1 MRREDLLDHYERELL
16 YVRRAG
22 EAFARSYPKIARRL
36 ALGPDQAADPNVER
50 LIESFAFLSSRLQLN
65 LEREFPR
72 FSEALLGVLHPQFVA
87 PIPSMGIA
95 RLDPVPGEGQLTGGF
110 LVPRGTALHAQAEDN
125 TRCRFR
131 TAYDVTLW
139 PLALTDAAVEPTER
153 YDFIDASQAA
163 SVLRLRLETCN
174 QSFENLPIEKLRLFI
189 DGETVLTS
197 ALHELFLCGVVEV
210 AYLMPGRPPVRLRGE
225 DLIAPVGFGSDETVL
240 PHPRHAQPAYGL
252 LQEYFEFP
260 QKFDFYDL
268 TLPRGRLWGEVVD
281 VLILVSRPLP
291 NRLTLRRDTFAL
303 GCTPIVNL
311 FTRTAEPIRLT
322 HRRTAYRVV
331 ADVMRE
337 RTTEIHS
344 ILEVNGLRAGDGTQ
358 HKYVPLFSY
367 QHAAA
372 EREPRGFWLAARE
385 PTQREDV
392 PGTDVYL
399 SLHHL
404 DLNPAD
410 PADETLLVR
419 VLCTNRALAEQVPAG
434 AVLNIE
440 EAAPIAAIRCLRK
453 PTPGRPAPVGG
464 SSAWKLISH
473 LSVNHLSLTDD
484 AEGLRAL
491 QSILMLHTPEDPGA
505 QHQIRGVQG
514 LSSRPVLHRI
524 GQDAWRGFVRGL
536 EVTVDLD
543 ERHFVGAS
551 PLVFGGVLSR
561 FLGLYV
567 NINAFAQLRLRSVQ
581 RRGVWKVWSRL
592 AGSQP
597 VL

>member
-50 LIESFAFLSSRLQLN
+50 LIESFAFLSGRLQLN

-72 FSEALLGVLHPQFVA
+72 FSEALLGILHPQLVA

-95 RLDPVPGEGQLTGGF
+95 RLDPAPGEGQLTGGF
-110 LVPRGTALHAQAEDN
+110 RVPRGTALHALAEGN
-125 TRCRFR
+125 ARCRFR

-139 PLALTDAAVEPTER
+139 PLAVTDAAIEPTDR
-153 YDFIDASQAA
+153 YDFIDSSRAA
-163 SVLRLRLETCN
+163 SVLRLRLETRN
-174 QSFENLPIEKLRLFI
+174 QSFENLPIDKLRLFI
-189 DGETVLTS
+189 DGETILTS
-197 ALHELFLCGVVEV
+197 ALHELFLCGVAEV
-210 AYLMPGRPPVRLRGE
+210 VCLMPGKPPVRLRGD
-225 DLIAPVGFGSDETVL
+225 DLVAPVGFGSDETVL
-240 PHPRHAQPAYGL
+240 PHPKHIQPAYGL

-268 TLPRGRLWGEVVD
+268 TLPRGRLSGTVVD
-281 VLILVSRPLP
+281 VLIVMARPLP
-291 NRLTLRRDTFAL
+291 NRLTLRRETFAL

-311 FTRTAEPIRLT
+311 FNRTAEPIRLN

-331 ADVMRE
+331 ADAMRE

-344 ILEVNGLRAGDGTQ
+344 VLEVRGLRDEDGM
-358 HKYVPLFSY
+358 HHNYVPLFSY
-367 QHAAA
+367 QHATA
-372 EREPRGFWLAARE
+372 EAEPRGFWLAARE
-385 PTQREDV
+385 PTQRDDV

-434 AVLNIE
+434 AVLMIE
-440 EAAPIAAIRCLRK
+440 EAAPIATIRCLHK
-453 PTPGRPAPVGG
+453 PTPGRPAPAGG
-464 SSAWKLISH
+464 SSAWKLVSH
-473 LSVNHLSLTDD
+473 LSTNHLSLTND

-491 QSILMLHTPEDPGA
+491 QAILMLHAPEDQSS
-505 QHQIRGVQG
+505 QHQLRGIKG
-514 LSSRPVLHRI
+514 LSSRPVLHRM

-567 NINAFAQLRLRSVQ
+567 NVNAFAQLRLRSVQ
-581 RRGVWKVWSRL
+581 RGGVWKAWSRL

>member
-50 LIESFAFLSSRLQLN
+50 LIESFAFLSGRLQLN

-72 FSEALLGVLHPQFVA
+72 FSEALLSVLHPQLVA
-87 PIPSMGIA
+87 PIPAMGIA
-95 RLDPVPGEGQLTGGF
+95 RMDPAQGEGRLTGGF
-110 LVPRGTALHAQAEDN
+110 TVPRGTALHAIAEGN

-139 PLALTDAAVEPTER
+139 PLALTDAAVEPTDR
-153 YDFIDASQAA
+153 YDFIDGSKAA
-163 SVLRLRLETCN
+163 SVLRLRLETRN
-174 QSFENLPIEKLRLFI
+174 ESFENLPIDKLRLFI
-189 DGETVLTS
+189 DGETILTS
-197 ALHELFLCGVVEV
+197 ALHELFLCGVVEL
-210 AYLMPGRPPVRLRGE
+210 AFLMPGKPPIQLRGE
-225 DLIAPVGFGSDETVL
+225 DLIAPVGFGADETVL
-240 PHPRHAQPAYGL
+240 PHPKHAQPAYGL

-268 TLPRGRLWGEVVD
+268 TMPRGRLSGEVVD
-281 VLILVSRPLP
+281 VLIVVSRPLP
-291 NRLTLRRDTFAL
+291 NRLTLRKETFAL

-311 FTRTAEPIRLT
+311 FTRTAEPIRLN
-322 HRRTAYRVV
+322 HRRTSYRVV
-331 ADVMRE
+331 ADAMRE

-344 ILEVNGLRAGDGTQ
+344 VLEVSGLRDDDGM
-358 HKYVPLFSY
+358 HHRYVPLFSH
-367 QHAAA
+367 QHASA
-372 EREPRGFWLAARE
+372 EVEPRGFWLAARE

-404 DLNPAD
+404 DLNPTD

-419 VLCTNRALAEQVPAG
+419 TLCTNRALAEQVPAG
-434 AVLNIE
+434 AVLMIE
-440 EAAPIAAIRCLRK
+440 EAAPIATIKCLHK
-453 PTPGRPAPVGG
+453 PTSGRPAPAGG

-491 QSILMLHTPEDPGA
+491 QSILMLHAPEDPSA
-505 QHQIRGVQG
+505 QHQLRGIQG
-514 LSSRPVLHRI
+514 ISSRPVLHRI

-543 ERHFVGAS
+543 ERHFVGSS

-561 FLGLYV
+561 FLGLYINV
-567 NINAFAQLRLRSVQ
+567 NAFAQLRLRSVQ
-581 RRGVWKVWSRL
+581 REGVWKAWSRL

>member
-50 LIESFAFLSSRLQLN
+50 LIESFAFLSGRLQLN

-72 FSEALLGVLHPQFVA
+72 FSEALLGILHPQMIA
-87 PIPSMGIA
+87 PIPAMGIA
-95 RLDPVPGEGQLTGGF
+95 RMEPTPGEGRLTGGF
-110 LVPRGTALHAQAEDN
+110 RVPRGTPLHAVAEDN
-125 TRCRFR
+125 IRCRFR

-139 PLALTDAAVEPTER
+139 PVAVTDAAVEPADR
-153 YDFIDASQAA
+153 YDFLDGAATA
-163 SVLRLRLETCN
+163 SVLRLRLETRN
-174 QSFENLPIEKLRLFI
+174 QSFENLPIDKLRLFI
-189 DGETVLTS
+189 DGETILTS
-197 ALHELFLCGVVEV
+197 ALHELFLCGVVEI
-210 AYLMPGRPPVRLRGE
+210 AYVQPGKPPVRLRGE
-225 DLIAPVGFGSDETVL
+225 TLIAPVGFGPDETVL
-240 PHPRHAQPAYGL
+240 PHPKHAQPAYGL

-268 TLPRGRLWGEVVD
+268 PIPQGRLSGEVVD
-281 VLILVSRPLP
+281 ILIAMSRPLP
-291 NRLTLRRDTFAL
+291 NRLTLRKDSFVL

-311 FTRTAEPIRLT
+311 FNRTAEPIRLN

-331 ADVMRE
+331 PDALRE
-337 RTTEIHS
+337 RTTEVHS
-344 ILEVNGLRAGDGTQ
+344 ILEVSGLRDGDGM
-358 HKYVPLFSY
+358 HHRYVPLFSH
-367 QHAAA
+367 QHAEA
-372 EREPRGFWLAARE
+372 ETEPRGFWLAARE

-392 PGTDVYL
+392 PGTDIHL

-404 DLNPAD
+404 DLTPTD

-419 VLCTNRALAEQVPAG
+419 TLCTNRALAEQVPAG
-434 AVLNIE
+434 AALMIE
-440 EAAPIAAIRCLRK
+440 ESAPIATIRCLHK
-453 PTPGRPAPVGG
+453 PTPGRPAPAGG

-473 LSVNHLSLTDD
+473 LSVNHLSLTGD

-491 QSILMLHTPEDPGA
+491 QSILLLHAPDDPSA

-514 LSSRPVLHRI
+514 LSSRPVLHRM

-536 EVTVDLD
+536 EVTVALD
-543 ERHFVGAS
+543 ERNFVGAS

-561 FLGLYV
+561 FLGLYINV
-567 NINAFAQLRLRSVQ
+567 NAFAQLRLRSVQ
-581 RRGVWKVWSRL
+581 REGVWKAWSRL

>member
-50 LIESFAFLSSRLQLN
+50 LIESFAFLSGRLQLN

-72 FSEALLGVLHPQFVA
+72 FSEALLGILHPQLVA
-87 PIPSMGIA
+87 PNPSMGIA

-110 LVPRGTALHAQAEDN
+110 RVPRGTALHALADGN

-153 YDFIDASQAA
+153 YDFIDASKAA
-163 SVLRLRLETCN
+163 SVLRLRLETRN
-174 QSFENLPIEKLRLFI
+174 QTFENIPIDTLRLFI
-189 DGETVLTS
+189 DGETILTS

-210 AYLMPGRPPVRLRGE
+210 VYLMPGKPPVRLRGD
-225 DLIAPVGFGSDETVL
+225 DLIAPVGFGPDETVL

-268 TLPRGRLWGEVVD
+268 TLPKGRLSGDVVD
-281 VLILVSRPLP
+281 VLIVVSRPLP
-291 NRLTLRRDTFAL
+291 NRLTLRKDTFVL

-311 FTRTAEPIRLT
+311 FTRTAEPIRLN
-322 HRRTAYRVV
+322 HRRTSYRVV
-331 ADVMRE
+331 ADAMRE

-344 ILEVNGLRAGDGTQ
+344 VLEVSGLKDEDGM
-358 HKYVPLFSY
+358 HHRYVPLFSY

-372 EREPRGFWLAARE
+372 EAEPRGFWLAARE

-392 PGTDVYL
+392 PGTDVYI

-404 DLNPAD
+404 DLDPAE

-419 VLCTNRALAEQVPAG
+419 TLCTNRALAEQVPAG
-434 AVLNIE
+434 AVLMIE
-440 EAAPIAAIRCLRK
+440 EAAPIATIRCLHK
-453 PTPGRPAPVGG
+453 PTPGRPAPAGG

-491 QSILMLHTPEDPGA
+491 QSILMLHAPEDPSA
-505 QHQIRGVQG
+505 QHLLRGIQG

-536 EVTVDLD
+536 EVTVDVD
-543 ERHFVGAS
+543 ERHFVGSS

-567 NINAFAQLRLRSVQ
+567 NVNAFAQLRLRSVQ
-581 RRGVWKVWSRL
+581 RGGVWKAWSRL

>member
-1 MRREDLLDHYERELL
+1 MRREDLLEHYERELL

-50 LIESFAFLSSRLQLN
+50 LIESFAFLTGRLQLN
-65 LEREFPR
+65 LDREFPR
-72 FSEALLGVLHPQFVA
+72 FTEALLGILHPQLVA
-87 PIPSMGIA
+87 PVPPMGIA
-95 RLDPVPGEGQLTGGF
+95 QMEPAAGNGQLTGGF
-110 LVPRGTALHAQAEDN
+110 TVPRGTALHALAEGSA
-125 TRCRFR
+125 RCRFR

-139 PLALTDAAVEPTER
+139 PLALTEAAVEPTER
-153 YDFIDASQAA
+153 YDFIDGGEAA

-174 QSFENLPIEKLRLFI
+174 QVFENLPVESLRLFLN
-189 DGETVLTS
+189 GEPVLNA
-197 ALHELFLCGVVEV
+197 ALHEMLLCGMVEV
-210 AYLMPGRPPVRLRGE
+210 VYLMPGKPPVRLRGD
-225 DLIAPVGFGSDETVL
+225 DLLRPVGFEPDQTVL

-268 TLPRGRLWGEVVD
+268 ALPQGRLSGTVVD

-291 NRLTLRRDTFAL
+291 NRLTVRRDCFRL

-311 FTRTAEPIRLT
+311 FTRSAEPVRLN
-322 HRRTAYRVV
+322 HKRTSYRVV
-331 ADVMRE
+331 ADAMRE

-344 ILEVNGLRAGDGTQ
+344 VLEVTGMRDADGARRT
-358 HKYVPLFSY
+358 YVPLFSF
-367 QHAAA
+367 QHANADA
-372 EREPRGFWLAARE
+372 DPRGFWLAARE
-385 PTQREDV
+385 PTQREDM

-404 DLNPAD
+404 DLDPAE

-419 VLCTNRALAEQVPAG
+419 VACTNRGLAEQVPAG
-434 AVLNIE
+434 AVLMIE
-440 EAAPIAAIRCLRK
+440 EAAPIASIRCLNK
-453 PTPGRPAPVGG
+453 PTAGRPAPIGG
-464 SSAWKLISH
+464 TSAWKLVSH
-473 LSVNHLSLTDD
+473 LSVNHLSLTGDP
-484 AEGLRAL
+484 EGLRAL
-491 QSILMLHTPEDPGA
+491 QAILGLYAPDDVMA
-505 QHQIRGVQG
+505 QNQLRGLNA

-536 EVTVDLD
+536 ELTLDID
-543 ERHFVGAS
+543 ERNFVGTS

-567 NINAFAQLRLRSVQ
+567 NVNAFAQLRLRSVQ
-581 RRGVWKVWSRL
+581 RGGIWKTWPRL
-592 AGSQP
+592 AGNQP

>member
-50 LIESFAFLSSRLQLN
+50 LIESFAFLSGRLQLN

-72 FSEALLGVLHPQFVA
+72 FTEALLGVLHPQLVA
-87 PIPSMGIA
+87 PIPAMGIA
-95 RLDPVPGEGQLTGGF
+95 RIDPAYGEGQLTGGF
-110 LVPRGTALHAQAEDN
+110 LVPRGTALQAMAEGN
-125 TRCRFR
+125 NRCRFR

-139 PLALTDAAVEPTER
+139 PIVVADAAIEPTDR
-153 YDFIDASQAA
+153 YDFIDGAHAA
-163 SVLRLRLETCN
+163 SVLRIRLETRN
-174 QSFENLPIEKLRLFI
+174 QPFETLPVDRLRLFI
-189 DGETVLTS
+189 NGEAILTS
-197 ALHELFLCGVVEV
+197 ALHELFLCGLVEI
-210 AYLMPGRPPVRLRGE
+210 AYVMPGKPPVRLRGE
-225 DLIAPVGFGSDETVL
+225 DLIRQVGFAPEESVL

-268 TLPRGRLWGEVVD
+268 AVPRDRLSGDVVD
-281 VLILVSRPLP
+281 VLIVVARPLP
-291 NRLTLRRDTFAL
+291 NRLTLRRETFLL

-311 FTRTAEPIRLT
+311 FTRTADPIRLN
-322 HRRTAYRVV
+322 HRKTSYRVV
-331 ADVMRE
+331 ADSMRE
-337 RTTEIHS
+337 RTTEVHS
-344 ILEVNGLRAGDGTQ
+344 IQEVVGLRDADGAR
-358 HKYVPLFSY
+358 HEYVPLFSY

-372 EREPRGFWLAARE
+372 EVEPRGFWLASRE
-385 PTQREDV
+385 PTQRDDV
-392 PGTDVYL
+392 PGTDVHI
-399 SLHHL
+399 SLNHL
-404 DLNPAD
+404 DLNPARLE
-410 PADETLLVR
+410 DETLRLR

-434 AVLNIE
+434 AVLMVE
-440 EAAPIAAIRCLRK
+440 EAAPIAAIHCLNK
-453 PTPGRPAPVGG
+453 PTAGRPAPVSGA
-464 SSAWKLISH
+464 SAWKLISH
-473 LSVNHLSLTDD
+473 LSVNHLSLTDG
-484 AEGLRAL
+484 AEGLKAL
-491 QSILMLHTPEDPGA
+491 QSILLLHAPSDATA
-505 QHQIRGVQG
+505 HHQIRGIQG
-514 LSSRPVLHRI
+514 LSSRPVLHRM

-551 PLVFGGVLSR
+551 PLVFAGVLSR

-567 NINAFAQLRLRSVQ
+567 NVNAFTQLRLRSVQ
-581 RRGVWKVWSRL
+581 RGGVWKAWSRL

>member
-1 MRREDLLDHYERELL
+1 MRREDLLEHYERELL

-50 LIESFAFLSSRLQLN
+50 LIESFAFLTGRLQLN
-65 LEREFPR
+65 LDREFPR
-72 FSEALLGVLHPQFVA
+72 FTEALLGILHPQLVA
-87 PIPSMGIA
+87 PVPPMGIA
-95 RLDPVPGEGQLTGGF
+95 QMEPAPGDGQLTGGF
-110 LVPRGTALHAQAEDN
+110 TVPRGTALHALAEGS

-139 PLALTDAAVEPTER
+139 PLALTEAAVEPTER
-153 YDFIDASQAA
+153 YDFIDSGEAA
-163 SVLRLRLETCN
+163 SVLRLRLETRN
-174 QSFENLPIEKLRLFI
+174 QVFENLPIESLRLFLN
-189 DGETVLTS
+189 GEPVLNA
-197 ALHELFLCGVVEV
+197 ALHELLLCGMVEIV
-210 AYLMPGRPPVRLRGE
+210 YLMPGKPPVRMRGDDLLR
-225 DLIAPVGFGSDETVL
+225 PVGFEPDQSVL

-268 TLPRGRLWGEVVD
+268 ALPGGRLSGSVVD

-291 NRLTLRRDTFAL
+291 NRLTVRRDCFKL

-311 FTRTAEPIRLT
+311 FTRSAEPVRLN
-322 HRRTAYRVV
+322 HKRTSYRVV
-331 ADVMRE
+331 ADAMRE

-344 ILEVNGLRAGDGTQ
+344 VLEVTGMRDADGARRA
-358 HKYVPLFSY
+358 YVPLFSF
-367 QHAAA
+367 QHASADA
-372 EREPRGFWLAARE
+372 DPRGFWLASRE

-404 DLNPAD
+404 DLDPAE

-419 VLCTNRALAEQVPAG
+419 VACTNRGLAEQVPAG
-434 AVLNIE
+434 AVLMIE
-440 EAAPIAAIRCLRK
+440 EAAPVAAIRCLNK
-453 PTPGRPAPVGG
+453 PTAGRPAPIGG
-464 SSAWKLISH
+464 TSAWKLVSH
-473 LSVNHLSLTDD
+473 LSVNHLSLTGDP
-484 AEGLRAL
+484 EGLRAL
-491 QSILMLHTPEDPGA
+491 QAILGLYAPEDA
-505 QHQIRGVQG
+505 TAHNQLRGLNA

-536 EVTVDLD
+536 ELTVDID
-543 ERHFVGAS
+543 ERNFVGAS

-567 NINAFAQLRLRSVQ
+567 NVNAFAQLRLRSVQ
-581 RRGVWKVWSRL
+581 RGGIWKTWPRL
-592 AGSQP
+592 AGNQP